1 MLESVADTS
10 TLTTIY
16 IQRGSVPGK
25 SQIKNHNNFR
35 SLHKRPT
42 NCRQQQVTSYG
53 HKDDNNKFLVKKW
66 NEDPPLPYT
75 QAWNDM
81 EPEFVKHGDLV
92 RYCFLLDK
100 YQGPSI

>member
-1 MLESVADTS
+1 M
-10 TLTTIY
+10 
-16 IQRGSVPGK
+16 
-25 SQIKNHNNFR
+25 
-35 SLHKRPT
+35 
-42 NCRQQQVTSYG
+42 TSYG

-92 RYCFLLDK
+92 R
-100 YQGPSI
+100 